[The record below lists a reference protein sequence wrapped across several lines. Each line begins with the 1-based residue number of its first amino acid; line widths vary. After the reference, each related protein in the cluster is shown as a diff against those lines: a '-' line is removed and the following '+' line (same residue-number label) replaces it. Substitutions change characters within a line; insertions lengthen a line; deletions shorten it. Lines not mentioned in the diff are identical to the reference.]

1 MFPKS
6 SAVAD
11 ARGTQRHSGRTSHV
25 DGRGGSRRHTGADPR
40 AAAAPRTPVRSP
52 ARRPA
57 RADSGRRAPSP
68 HPTRARR
75 PGDGQGRETQAG
87 PARGR
92 VPAHRRRA
100 RDLPAPL
107 RRGRERGAGLSQAP
121 GRVGAV
127 AVPRLAQ
134 RAARRQLRQASGRRY
149 PGRARQGARR
159 RPERAGLHGRGRVHP
174 RGPAPLP
181 AQLHGRAPRHR
192 AARPVRLRGRAVR
205 APARHAGRA
214 GGHDRAGRRLL
225 RHPGPPRR
233 SGQGRPGQRGPEQT
247 PERQRHHPVPHE
259 HPSEE
264 RSLMA
269 TEVRDLTQAPERIN
283 PVPENVDL
291 GAYKYGWHDT
301 VAPVFEPKRGLSH
314 DVGGIDFDNI
324 FYFVRATE
332 KQAASWEDLP
342 ADIKSTYDRLGI
354 PEAEKQRLIAGVAAQ
369 YECLAGDSRVW
380 TADRG
385 FVPIKDI
392 HPGDRVFAYDEAA
405 GRFVAAPVR
414 AAAQTD
420 VRQTY
425 EVQAGSRTI
434 RATDNH
440 PLLVLRDE
448 RKPDRQRARYAL
460 RWTTVGELRVGDF
473 VAVPRDLP
481 DAGRSLRLPRVA
493 GLNGPEKTSPDV
505 LWLLGFFVGDGNLH
519 VSGRTWRVQFAA
531 PAADTE
537 VRTEIARVLREQF
550 GLRAIEADGYRVV
563 VNSKALVEWFERLGF
578 VGSAHSKH
586 VPEWVY
592 RLPLAERLAFLGG
605 WVDADGYIRPEES
618 GSVVLTSV
626 NVPLLKQAAELAQL
640 CGLRATDLWRF
651 ESPHVRDPERS
662 VVGFR
667 IGISGDF
674 ERLDCRNPRRTARYG
689 RRRYAHSDSSARGT
703 TLRAHLTEHLGFARV
718 TGIETAQVEPVYD
731 IEVDGPHNFVAE
743 GLVVHNSEV
752 VYHKVR
758 EDLEEQGVIFLDTD
772 SALREHEDLFRE
784 HWATVIPANDNKF
797 SALNSA
803 VWSGGSFI
811 WVPEGVHVEIPLQ
824 AYFRINAQNMGQF
837 ERT

>member
-214 GGHDRAGRRLL
+214 GGHDRAGRRPL
-225 RHPGPPRR
+225 RHPGP
-233 SGQGRPGQRGPEQT
+233 SGPAGPGGRAGRGRPEQRGPEQT
-247 PERQRHHPVPHE
+247 PEQRQQHDHHAPDTHA
-259 HPSEE
+259 SEE

-269 TEVRDLTQAPERIN
+269 TEARDLTQAPERIN

-314 DVGGIDFDNI
+314 DVVEEISRMKDEPGWMREFRHRSLDYFYRRPMPSWGGDLSKIDFDNT
-324 FYFVRATE
+324 FYFVPATE

-385 FVPIKDI
+385 FVPIKEI
-392 HPGDRVFAYDEAA
+392 QPGDRVFAYDEAA

-414 AAAQTD
+414 AAAQ
-420 VRQTY
+420 
-425 EVQAGSRTI
+425 
-434 RATDNH
+434 
-440 PLLVLRDE
+440 
-448 RKPDRQRARYAL
+448 
-460 RWTTVGELRVGDF
+460 
-473 VAVPRDLP
+473 
-481 DAGRSLRLPRVA
+481 
-493 GLNGPEKTSPDV
+493 
-505 LWLLGFFVGDGNLH
+505 
-519 VSGRTWRVQFAA
+519 
-531 PAADTE
+531 
-537 VRTEIARVLREQF
+537 
-550 GLRAIEADGYRVV
+550 
-563 VNSKALVEWFERLGF
+563 
-578 VGSAHSKH
+578 
-586 VPEWVY
+586 
-592 RLPLAERLAFLGG
+592 
-605 WVDADGYIRPEES
+605 
-618 GSVVLTSV
+618 
-626 NVPLLKQAAELAQL
+626 
-640 CGLRATDLWRF
+640 
-651 ESPHVRDPERS
+651 
-662 VVGFR
+662 
-667 IGISGDF
+667 
-674 ERLDCRNPRRTARYG
+674 
-689 RRRYAHSDSSARGT
+689 
-703 TLRAHLTEHLGFARV
+703 
-718 TGIETAQVEPVYD
+718 
-731 IEVDGPHNFVAE
+731 
-743 GLVVHNSEV
+743 
-752 VYHKVR
+752 
-758 EDLEEQGVIFLDTD
+758 
-772 SALREHEDLFRE
+772 
-784 HWATVIPANDNKF
+784 
-797 SALNSA
+797 
-803 VWSGGSFI
+803 
-811 WVPEGVHVEIPLQ
+811 
-824 AYFRINAQNMGQF
+824 
-837 ERT
+837 